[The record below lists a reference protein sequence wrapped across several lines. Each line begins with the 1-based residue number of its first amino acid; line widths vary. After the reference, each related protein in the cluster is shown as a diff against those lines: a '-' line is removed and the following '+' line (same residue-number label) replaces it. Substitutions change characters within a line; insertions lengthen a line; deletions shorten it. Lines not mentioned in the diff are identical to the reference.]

1 MWILLGGKLASYM
14 KHPGKYYDFR
24 MYIDGKITD
33 VISELVKLWRKMS
46 KHVTLE
52 NVVIIEIALLTKD
65 ILWHVEKMLSSGHES
80 GSWKGSIWLQLH
92 IVSGWLRFLYA
103 SYKSIGVYSRVTY
116 LLVLCGLILFGTFSK
131 RSFIAY

>member
-1 MWILLGGKLASYM
+1 M

-46 KHVTLE
+46 NHVTLE

-65 ILWHVEKMLSSGHES
+65 IL
-80 GSWKGSIWLQLH
+80 
-92 IVSGWLRFLYA
+92 
-103 SYKSIGVYSRVTY
+103 
-116 LLVLCGLILFGTFSK
+116 
-131 RSFIAY
+131 